1 MFLWAEDIVHA
12 KESMF
17 QLNLNGLIKH
27 ILGALFLYL
36 PLLSGTTSA
45 FFFFFFLGYIA
56 TGKMTVN

>member
-1 MFLWAEDIVHA
+1 MFLWAEDIVRA

-45 FFFFFFLGYIA
+45 FLNFFFFGYIA